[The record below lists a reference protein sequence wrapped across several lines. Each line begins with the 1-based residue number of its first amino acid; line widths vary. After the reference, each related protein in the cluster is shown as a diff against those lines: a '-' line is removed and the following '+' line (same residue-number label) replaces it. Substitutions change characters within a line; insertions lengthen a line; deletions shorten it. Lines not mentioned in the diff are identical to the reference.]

1 MEIEQLRSILNLLNL
16 REVSRGCG
24 VHENTLYRIAR
35 GGDARYST
43 VLKVIEYLKS
53 KGLING

>member
-1 MEIEQLRSILNLLNL
+1 MTLERLRDVLNHLNI

-35 GGDARYST
+35 GGEARYST
-43 VLKVIEYLKS
+43 VMRVVAYLQS
-53 KGLING
+53 KGLLNG

>member
-1 MEIEQLRSILNLLNL
+1 MKIEQLRSILKLLNI

-35 GGDARYST
+35 GGEARYST
-43 VLKVIEYLKS
+43 ILTIIAYLKS
-53 KGLING
+53 KGLIHG

>member
-1 MEIEQLRSILNLLNL
+1 MEIERLRSILNLLNL

-35 GGDARYST
+35 GGEARYST
-43 VLKVIEYLKS
+43 VMKIIGYLKG
-53 KGLING
+53 KGMLNG

>member
-1 MEIEQLRSILNLLNL
+1 MEIERLRSILNLLNL

-35 GGDARYST
+35 GGEARYST
-43 VLKVIEYLKS
+43 ILKIIGYLKG

>member
-1 MEIEQLRSILNLLNL
+1 MEIERLRSILNLLNL

-35 GGDARYST
+35 GGEARYST
-43 VLKVIEYLKS
+43 ILTIIAYLKG

>member
-1 MEIEQLRSILNLLNL
+1 MEIERLRSILNLLNL

-35 GGDARYST
+35 GSEARYST
-43 VLKVIEYLKS
+43 ILKIIGYLKG

>member
-35 GGDARYST
+35 GGEARYST
-43 VLKVIEYLKS
+43 VLKIIGYLKG
-53 KGLING
+53 KGVLNG